1 MPPGAATR
9 PRVLILQRRSDVES
23 GQDKERKKK
32 KKKSA
37 EHKLASRRGVRRHL
51 PITAARGLMSILHT
65 AAQPLESLIAA
76 ESAASLRR

>member
-32 KKKSA
+32 KKSA
-37 EHKLASRRGVRRHL
+37 EHKLVLRRGVRRHL